1 MESYAV
7 THRGLAKEDNQ
18 DCFLVREFNDGS
30 ILLAVADGLGGGVEG
45 KKAADLAKES
55 LNDFDPKTPVVEDHI
70 VELMQAAN
78 QRIMHAVQREPD
90 LEGMGTTMTAAFVRN
105 GTVFW
110 AHVGDCRLYVFSGN
124 ELQQI
129 TVDDT
134 MAGFL
139 FSEGEITKEEARVHP
154 GGKFVFQCI
163 GGYGEFE
170 ADTGSFQVRQGDVL
184 LLSTDGLHD
193 EVPEE
198 EIVSILRSES
208 KLNEKLDAFV
218 SAALATGGKDNIAV
232 VLTEV

>member
-18 DCFLVREFNDGS
+18 DCFLVKEFNDGS
-30 ILLAVADGLGGGVEG
+30 VLLAVADGLGGAVGG
-45 KKAADLAKES
+45 KKAAKLAKES
-55 LNDFDPKTPVVEDHI
+55 LDGFDPKRPVVEDQI

-78 QRIMHAVQREPD
+78 QKIMDAVKKEPD
-90 LEGMGTTMTAAFVRN
+90 LEGMGTTMTAVFVRN
-105 GTVFW
+105 GIVFW

-154 GGKFVFQCI
+154 GGKLVFQCI

-170 ADTGSFQVRQGDVL
+170 PDTGSFQVRQGDVL

-232 VLTEV
+232 VLSEV